1 MEVTLELLCH
11 ADFSGRLRKSKSTPG
26 LSAFSATVESV
37 RELNPEG
44 TILLDAGDHFS
55 VNLWGGLPVVKAA
68 NLMGTDVMTLGNHEF
83 DRGSAFLAE
92 CIAACDFPVLCANI
106 HYKGGASIK
115 GTVPYTIIE
124 RLGVKI
130 GVLGIVTEYTPYM
143 VEKSA
148 FEPFEVSSAIEAAQ
162 RYIPEMRQKGA
173 EIVVALTHCP
183 FYIEEDG
190 TISGE
195 MWDLLKNIPPVDICI
210 GGHIPGDYAAVIND
224 TCVIK
229 AGFAGESLGYVRLV
243 FDTETRSVVSKEC
256 EILLTDWD
264 QEGRSDVTA
273 YAREVTEPFEEYF
286 REPLARAEE
295 TWVMK
300 LARETKLGDFLAD
313 CLRFGGQTELAYM
326 NATSATGMIE
336 PGVVT
341 RETITLVSG
350 FNDPI
355 CVGEITGKQLYQLM
369 ELVYEPER
377 FGNNAALLISGFHAE
392 LDHTKPSPQK
402 VVRLSL
408 PDGTPIHP
416 GRSYSIATS
425 AYMASGGNGTA
436 EIAEQIA
443 FRKLDLRYHDAAF
456 AYCKSLE
463 VLKVEDYPR
472 FKEIGTPENDNS
484 PF

>member
-1 MEVTLELLCH
+1 MKVTLDFLCH
-11 ADFSGRLRKSKSTPG
+11 ADFSGRLRKSKTTPG

-44 TILLDAGDHFS
+44 TLLLDAGDHFS
-55 VNLWGGLPVVKAA
+55 VNLWGGLPVVKAV
-68 NLMGTDVMTLGNHEF
+68 NMMGTDAMTLGNHEF
-83 DRGSAFLAE
+83 DRGSAFLEE

-106 HYKGGASIK
+106 HYKDGKPIK
-115 GTVPYTIIE
+115 GTVPYTILE
-124 RLGVKI
+124 RQGVKI
-130 GVLGIVTEYTPYM
+130 GVLGLVTEYTPFM

-148 FEPFEVSSAIEAAQ
+148 FEPFSVSSSIEAAR
-162 RYIPEMRQKGA
+162 RYIPEMRKQGA
-173 EIVVALTHCP
+173 EVVVALTHFP

-195 MWDLLKNIPPVDICI
+195 LWDVLSNIPPVDICI
-210 GGHIPGDYAAVIND
+210 GGHIPGDYAEVLNG

-229 AGFAGESLGYVRLV
+229 AGFAGESLGHVQLV
-243 FDTETRSVVSKEC
+243 FDTETRKIVDKKC
-256 EILLTDWD
+256 GILLTDWD
-264 QEGRSDVTA
+264 QEGRADVAA
-273 YAREVTEPFEEYF
+273 YARSVTDPFEDYF
-286 REPLARAEE
+286 NEPLAHAEE

-313 CLRFGGQTELAYM
+313 CMRFGGQTELAYM
-326 NATSATGMIE
+326 NATSATGSIE

-350 FNDPI
+350 YNDPV
-355 CVGEITGKQLYQLM
+355 CVGEITGRQLYQLM
-369 ELVYEPER
+369 EMVYEPER
-377 FGNNAALLISGFHAE
+377 FGNNAAILISGFHAE
-392 LDHTKPSPQK
+392 LDHTKPSPNK

-408 PDGTPIHP
+408 PDGTPIDP
-416 GRSYSIATS
+416 DRSYSVATS

-436 EIAEQIA
+436 ELAEQIA
-443 FRKLDLRYHDAAF
+443 FRKLDLRFHDAIF
-456 AYCKSLE
+456 AYCKSLGN
-463 VLKVEDYPR
+463 LRVEDYPR